1 MNMTGKDTARDEEY
15 SIPLQA
21 ASGVFI
27 VIFFVLGLAG
37 NVNVLY
43 VLRRQQHILDK
54 ATTYILAHLAIF
66 GLISCLVNSPTIF
79 VTVVDDVSVRILF
92 STVAAVTLSTVWA
105 NCACLVLFALVRR
118 DATIRAVHSQRITIQ
133 RLKKLLGVTWLIF
146 AVVHGHIL
154 YTSST
159 TPQYVSS
166 VKATKKIDADILPL
180 TIILFVIV
188 VLTAGFVFKSH
199 YDITNF
205 LKMQNN
211 NIENH
216 INVYQGNVHRERE
229 MKLCKV
235 MLQKL
240 IVFALVTVVPPVSI
254 RFFHESVGAG
264 DFVISKLFALIDPV
278 ASAFIY
284 YTIHEDFLRFLN
296 CFRCTCLERRVSVS
310 ENLHEDISPQRHAGN
325 GQDGPM
331 GLEILEIITVDEE
344 IRNCTTDSNSMN
356 VVPSE
361 QQTRKHS
368 QETSILDEAAS
379 TWDSGSP
386 STSHAQDFVHSV
398 HPGQWCSQQGR
409 GMTEIDI

>member
-1 MNMTGKDTARDEEY
+1 MTGEDKTRGEEY

-21 ASGVFI
+21 VSGVFI

-37 NVNVLY
+37 NINVLY

-66 GLISCLVNSPTIF
+66 SLISCLVNSPTIF
-79 VTVVDDVSVRILF
+79 VTVLDDVSVRIL
-92 STVAAVTLSTVWA
+92 SSIVAAVTLSTGWA

-118 DATIRAVHSQRITIQ
+118 DATIRAVYSQRITIQ
-133 RLKKLLGVTWLIF
+133 RLKMLLGVTWLIF
-146 AVVHGHIL
+146 AVVHGHIS
-154 YTSST
+154 YASST
-159 TPQYVSS
+159 TPQYMSS
-166 VKATKKIDADILPL
+166 VKTKKKIDAKILPL
-180 TIILFVIV
+180 RVVLVVIV
-188 VLTAGFVFKSH
+188 LLTVGFVFKSH

-216 INVYQGNVHRERE
+216 MNVYQGNLHRERE

-240 IVFALVTVVPPVSI
+240 IVFAVVTVLPPVTI
-254 RFFHESVGAG
+254 RFFHESVGTDG
-264 DFVISKLFALIDPV
+264 LVISKLFALIDPV
-278 ASAFIY
+278 ASPFIY
-284 YTIHEDFLRFLN
+284 YTINEDFLRFLN
-296 CFRCTCLERRVSVS
+296 CFRCTCLERRVSIS
-310 ENLHEDISPQRHAGN
+310 ENLHEDISPQRNASN
-325 GQDGPM
+325 GQDEPM
-331 GLEILEIITVDEE
+331 GLEILEIISVDEE
-344 IRNCTTDSNSMN
+344 IRNSTTDSNSMN
-356 VVPSE
+356 VVPRE
-361 QQTRKHS
+361 QKTRKHS
-368 QETSILDEAAS
+368 RGTSILAEAAS
-379 TWDSGSP
+379 TWDSGNP

>member
-1 MNMTGKDTARDEEY
+1 MTGKDTARDEEY

-21 ASGVFI
+21 VSGVFI

-43 VLRRQQHILDK
+43 VMRRQQHILDK
-54 ATTYILAHLAIF
+54 ATKYILAHLAIF
-66 GLISCLVNSPTIF
+66 SLISCLVNSPTIF

-92 STVAAVTLSTVWA
+92 STVAAVTLATGWA

-118 DATIRAVHSQRITIQ
+118 DATIRAVYSQRITIQ
-133 RLKKLLGVTWLIF
+133 RLKMLLGVTWLIF
-146 AVVHGHIL
+146 AVVHGHIS

-159 TPQYVSS
+159 TPLYVSS
-166 VKATKKIDADILPL
+166 VKTTKKIDAKILPL
-180 TIILFVIV
+180 TVIFLVIV

-211 NIENH
+211 NIENNL
-216 INVYQGNVHRERE
+216 NVYQGNLHRERE

-240 IVFALVTVVPPVSI
+240 IVFALVTVLAPVTI
-254 RFFHESVGAG
+254 RVFIESVGAD

-278 ASAFIY
+278 ASAFMY

-296 CFRCTCLERRVSVS
+296 CFRCTCLERRVSIS

-331 GLEILEIITVDEE
+331 GLEILEIISVDEE

-356 VVPSE
+356 VIPSE
-361 QQTRKHS
+361 QQTSRKHS

-398 HPGQWCSQQGR
+398 HPGEWCSQQGW
-409 GMTEIDI
+409 GMPEIDI